1 LRFAQYH
8 DVNEVE
14 RLLDMLDI
22 ILTIENEEERRTAEY
37 IWEQYRAHIHVI
49 ASRILN
55 NPCDADDATMDT
67 IRCVVQSIHKFVGL
81 SDLDI
86 VCLVTVYAKNASFK
100 IYNKNKANAE
110 NVIDTEYQDEE
121 DSSKD
126 VEKLVIAKSE
136 YEKVAQCLEAL
147 PEIYSHTFLL
157 RHYYGWSI
165 REIMSYLDLTE
176 ANVKKRLNRAK
187 QMLKVKMEN
196 PNE

>member
-1 LRFAQYH
+1 
-8 DVNEVE
+8 
-14 RLLDMLDI
+14 MLDI
-22 ILTIENEEERRTAEY
+22 ILTIQNEEERRTAEY

-49 ASRILN
+49 TSRILN
-55 NPCDADDATMDT
+55 NPYDADDATMDT

-110 NVIDTEYQDEE
+110 NVIDTEYRDAE

-126 VEKLVIAKSE
+126 AEKLVIAKSE
-136 YEKVAQCLEAL
+136 YEKAAQCLEML
-147 PEIYSHTFLL
+147 PEIYSHTFIL

-165 REIMSYLDLTE
+165 LEIMTYMGQTE
-176 ANVKKRLNRAK
+176 ANVKKRLSRAK
-187 QMLKVKMEN
+187 QLLKELMEN
-196 PNE
+196 SHE

>member
-1 LRFAQYH
+1 
-8 DVNEVE
+8 
-14 RLLDMLDI
+14 MLDI
-22 ILTIENEEERRTAEY
+22 ILAIQNDEERRTAEY
-37 IWEQYRAHIHVI
+37 IWEKYRSRIHVI

-100 IYNKNKANAE
+100 IYNQNKKNVE
-110 NVIDTEYQDEE
+110 NIIDTEDRDAE

-126 VEKLVIAKSE
+126 VVKWVIAKSE
-136 YEKVAQCLEAL
+136 YEKAAQCLEML
-147 PEIYSHTFLL
+147 PEIYSHTFML

-165 REIMSYLDLTE
+165 LEIMTYLGLSE

-187 QMLKVKMEN
+187 QMLKEKMEN
-196 PNE
+196 PYE